1 MGSLSTWP
9 PLLAMMILAIPIV
22 AIIGGILAGIM
33 KTRGQQRLI
42 ELAQRERIAA
52 IEKGLDPARLPPLPV
67 IGDDL
72 TPAYLTLRQADLR
85 RAQGL
90 LIGGLVLLAVGL
102 GLSAM
107 LVFLPEP
114 DANRAWAAGLIPI
127 FIGLALL
134 VSSVIVRKGAPPE
147 TDGAS
152 GSRG

>member
-22 AIIGGILAGIM
+22 AIMGGILAGIL
-33 KTRGQQRLI
+33 KTRGQQRLL

-52 IEKGLDPARLPPLPV
+52 IEKGIDPSRLPPLPV

-72 TPAYLTLRQADLR
+72 APAYLTPRQADLR

-90 LIGGLVLLAVGL
+90 LIGGLVLLAIGL
-102 GLSAM
+102 GLSTM
-107 LVFLPEP
+107 LVLLPDP
-114 DANRAWAAGLIPI
+114 DARRAWAAGLIPS
-127 FIGLALL
+127 FIGLALIA
-134 VSSVIVRKGAPPE
+134 SSAIVRREAPAE
-147 TDGAS
+147 TDGVP